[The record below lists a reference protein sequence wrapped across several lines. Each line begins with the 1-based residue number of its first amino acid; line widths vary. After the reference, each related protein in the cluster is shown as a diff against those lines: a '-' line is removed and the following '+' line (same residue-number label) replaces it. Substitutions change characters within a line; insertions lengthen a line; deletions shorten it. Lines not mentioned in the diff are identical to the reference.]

1 MKHEEKRFHCD
12 ICDKSW
18 AKEKNLIMHNEIKHE
33 GLRYDCDDCDF
44 QSVSW
49 KSLRSHKNYIHGG
62 IGVDCDICENKY
74 SNTWTL
80 KKNTKLRFT
89 GCQKIFER
97 TRLDKWQIIFCTHLL
112 LFFTDVG
119 YI

>member
-1 MKHEEKRFHCD
+1 M
-12 ICDKSW
+12 
-18 AKEKNLIMHNEIKHE
+18 
-33 GLRYDCDDCDF
+33 RYDCDDCDF
-44 QSVSW
+44 QSVSR
-49 KSLRSHKNYIHGG
+49 KSLKSHKNYIHGG

-80 KKNTKLRFT
+80 KTQSEGSQDAKKYLR
-89 GCQKIFER
+89 GQ
-97 TRLDKWQIIFCTHLL
+97 DKWQIIFCTHLL